1 MWVPVLDTLLWP
13 MCCPLCG
20 AWPSW
25 AGEHLPCILGI
36 YQGQTRHQS
45 VGERSAAALRGGA
58 WMRNRCTDVACSVS
72 GSPEAGAARAG
83 KDPLERPRQFLCDL
97 ILGMIFQHTYCIYF

>member
-1 MWVPVLDTLLWP
+1 
-13 MCCPLCG
+13 
-20 AWPSW
+20 
-25 AGEHLPCILGI
+25 
-36 YQGQTRHQS
+36 
-45 VGERSAAALRGGA
+45 
-58 WMRNRCTDVACSVS
+58 MRNRCTDVACSVS